1 MTKCINRVDYEKKF
15 SLLHIAQEEDQ
26 TLMEEIWRDDN
37 HETFRHFPTKTGATF
52 PRDIYSNELF

>member
-1 MTKCINRVDYEKKF
+1 MTKHINRVAYEKNYI
-15 SLLHIAQEEDQ
+15 HIAQEEDQ

>member
-1 MTKCINRVDYEKKF
+1 MAYEKKF
-15 SLLHIAQEEDQ
+15 GLLHIAQEEDQ